1 MSELQ
6 LIYRDR
12 HYVAVDK
19 PAGMLVHRTRISE
32 DRRFVLQ
39 TLRDQL
45 GCRVYPVHRLDRP
58 TSGVLLF
65 ALSSEAARRLVD
77 RFQQRRV
84 EKRYLAVVRGY
95 LDECG
100 RVDYPLLS
108 EGGVR
113 QPAVTGYRRR
123 ATVELPLPVG
133 RYATARYSL
142 VELWPETGRMHQ
154 IRRHMKHLFHPV
166 VGDTT
171 HGEGRHNRLF
181 REQFGVQRLL
191 LMATGLRLEHPYSGA
206 MLELELYPD
215 GEMQRLFG
223 RLGWDQSCW
232 TSSSTAWA

>member
-1 MSELQ
+1 MNELQ
-6 LIYRDR
+6 LIYQDR

-58 TSGVLLF
+58 TSGVLMFGLDTD
-65 ALSSEAARRLVD
+65 AARRLVAL
-77 RFQQRRV
+77 FQNRRV

-95 LDECG
+95 VDEFQ
-100 RVDYPLLS
+100 RIDYPLLS

-113 QPAVTGYRRR
+113 QPAVTGFRRR
-123 ATVELPLPVG
+123 AMVELPIPVG
-133 RYATARYSL
+133 RYASARYSL
-142 VELWPETGRMHQ
+142 IELRPETGRMHQ

-166 VGDTT
+166 IGDTT
-171 HGEGRHNRLF
+171 HGDGRHNRLF
-181 REQFGVQRLL
+181 RDEFSIHRLL
-191 LMATGLRLEHPYSGA
+191 LMATGLRFEHPYSGVPVEIQ
-206 MLELELYPD
+206 LPPD
-215 GEMQRLFG
+215 NEVQRLFG

-232 TSSSTAWA
+232 TSSRTAWA